1 MSREELKAIIEA
13 ILFLSEEPVV
23 AKKIA
28 GGIGCTVEEALEL
41 IRELQQDLAEQQRG
55 LRLFEIAGGYQMGT
69 APELAPY
76 LEQAVGDEESG
87 HLSGAA
93 LETLA
98 IIAYR
103 QPLTRPEIEAIRGVR
118 SEHILQNLLQRIL
131 IRVSGRKEGPGRPLI
146 YATTPD
152 FLRYFGLNDLHELP
166 PLED

>member
-1 MSREELKAIIEA
+1 M
-13 ILFLSEEPVV
+13 

-118 SEHILQNLLQRIL
+118 CEHILQNLLKRKL

>member
-41 IRELQQDLAEQQRG
+41 IRELQQDLTEQRRG

-118 SEHILQNLLQRIL
+118 CEHILQNLLKRKL

>member
-118 SEHILQNLLQRIL
+118 CEHILQNLLKRKL